1 MKKSLRGNL
10 QALLP
15 RVHLLRCR
23 NIKWAKGECVLNQI
37 VFAAGVLLF
46 PAVCTTL
53 GAAGVFL
60 LRRSAAPRTQRVLSG
75 MAAGIMLAASVWSL
89 LLPAIE
95 RTRELG
101 VAAWVPPSAGLVLGA
116 AGLLRLESMAGQ
128 LLQQGKIS
136 APGWDDTFKVSY
148 ELRLNDAG
156 QLLQVTDLRASV
168 AKGKK
173 TVLAP
178 RELRVPKHE
187 KRTVGII
194 ANLLCDNSTYLLG
207 ADEKGKPARSVGCF
221 KACAAL
227 HHTILDGADSPA
239 ARAVLT

>member
-1 MKKSLRGNL
+1 MKKSLRENL

-128 LLQQGKIS
+128 LLQRGKS
-136 APGWDDTFKVSY
+136 
-148 ELRLNDAG
+148 RM
-156 QLLQVTDLRASV
+156 
-168 AKGKK
+168 
-173 TVLAP
+173 VLAVTLHNLP
-178 RELRVPKHE
+178 EGMV
-187 KRTVGII
+187 VGL
-194 ANLLCDNSTYLLG
+194 AAALALLIQRFQRLDVFRRGLLG
-207 ADEKGKPARSVGCF
+207 IGGRTAFDGLGGAQTDIP
-221 KACAAL
+221 ACAGDGIGQAAL
-227 HHTILDGADSPA
+227 FACQHTLA
-239 ARAVLT
+239 AFQAFPIGFVHRAAPPFV

>member
-10 QALLP
+10 QAFLP

-95 RTRELG
+95 RTQELG

-128 LLQQGKIS
+128 LLQRGKS
-136 APGWDDTFKVSY
+136 
-148 ELRLNDAG
+148 RM
-156 QLLQVTDLRASV
+156 
-168 AKGKK
+168 
-173 TVLAP
+173 VLAVTLHNLP
-178 RELRVPKHE
+178 EGMV
-187 KRTVGII
+187 VGL
-194 ANLLCDNSTYLLG
+194 A
-207 ADEKGKPARSVGCF
+207 
-221 KACAAL
+221 AAL
-227 HHTILDGADSPA
+227 ALSVVVMLAAFFGFGSAKLRGKYNTALKASAA
-239 ARAVLT
+239 ARVESAAGSFASSAASFCWRGVSVTACSGFAFSR